1 MENVRQVKGIWIP
14 IEIWQDKNLSWN
26 EKILL
31 LEIDSFTTQDKECY
45 ISNEYIS
52 ELLGVCETTANK
64 ILSSLIDKG
73 YVIKVSFDGRRR
85 YVKSALHFTTR
96 QGCTLE
102 QGRLAQ
108 NGNILNTITNTIEK
122 EDNKLSSEKKD
133 YVEFVDYIYSLY
145 PTRCPV
151 RNISLGKSRKD
162 KDKIAK
168 LLKKY
173 TQDEISKVI
182 EFEISEKYGKH
193 YMSNF
198 STFLNNFPD
207 PSCIEDKLKEKSDIP
222 YDGQINS
229 KGEIWNEQLQKWLK

>member
-1 MENVRQVKGIWIP
+1 MENARQVKGIWIP

-122 EDNKLSSEKKD
+122 EDNKLSSKKKFDFKQALIDIGVEEAVAADWIEVRKTKKATQTQTAFNKIKNQIDICSASANECITLAVERSWAGFKAEWYEKEVPQEEKKLFTE
-133 YVEFVDYIYSLY
+133 V
-145 PTRCPV
+145 
-151 RNISLGKSRKD
+151 
-162 KDKIAK
+162 
-168 LLKKY
+168 
-173 TQDEISKVI
+173 
-182 EFEISEKYGKH
+182 KH
-193 YMSNF
+193 
-198 STFLNNFPD
+198 
-207 PSCIEDKLKEKSDIP
+207 SD
-222 YDGQINS
+222 DWQT
-229 KGEIWNEQLQKWLK
+229 L